1 LIFVDGER
9 MEGPPRDILES
20 YSGDD
25 IESIEII
32 KGPYAM
38 TLYGDEAANG
48 VIVIVLK

>member
-1 LIFVDGER
+1 MFIDGER
-9 MEGPPRDILES
+9 VEGIALGDLNA
-20 YSGDD
+20 DD